1 MVSEELIMLYLRHF
15 GLQQSPFSLTP
26 NTAFYVN
33 LPQHHEAMQVLTTAL
48 NSGEGFIKV
57 TGEVGTGKTMLCRK
71 LMNEAPDDWKIA
83 YIPDPYLSPLELRWA
98 FASELGL
105 KQADGIDNQ
114 QLVQLVQHCLVA
126 LAAEGKRVVLII
138 DEAQALPDDTLEAL
152 RLLTNLETEQRKLVH
167 VVLFG
172 QPELDKRLASYKFRQ
187 LRQRVSFSYF
197 LRGMSFD
204 EVQAYVSTRVDIAG
218 VRQPLFSAA
227 ALKAIWKY
235 SRGIPRLVNVLSHK
249 GLMLAFGE
257 NKLQVEARHLRYA
270 AKDTEDVKTHRFAVS
285 PLLVGIMAAV
295 ALSAAAVAAWHF
307 RGLWL

>member
-15 GLQQSPFSLTP
+15 GLQQIPFSLTP
-26 NTAFYVN
+26 NTAFYVD
-33 LPQHHEAMQVLTTAL
+33 LPQHHEALEVLTTAL
-48 NSGEGFIKV
+48 NAGEGFIKV

-71 LMNEAPDDWKIA
+71 LMNEAPEDWVIA
-83 YIPDPYLSPLELRWA
+83 YIPDPYLSPQELRWA
-98 FASELGL
+98 FATELGL
-105 KQADGIDNQ
+105 KQSETIDNQ
-114 QLVQLVQHCLVA
+114 QLVQLLQHCLVA

-152 RLLTNLETEQRKLVH
+152 RLLTNLETEQRKLLH

-172 QPELDKRLASYKFRQ
+172 QPELDKRLATYKFRQ

-197 LRGMSFD
+197 LRGMSSY
-204 EVQAYVSTRVDIAG
+204 EVQAYINARIDIAG
-218 VRQPLFSAA
+218 VRQPLFSPS

-257 NKLQVEARHLRYA
+257 NKLQVDTRHIRYA
-270 AKDTEDVKTHRFAVS
+270 AKDTEDVKEHLS
-285 PLLVGIMAAV
+285 GLNPILLGMLISSLMI
-295 ALSAAAVAAWHF
+295 AVAAVWHF
-307 RGLWL
+307 RELWL

>member
-15 GLQQSPFSLTP
+15 GLQQTPFSLTP
-26 NTAFYVN
+26 NTAFYVD
-33 LPQHHEAMQVLTTAL
+33 LPQHHEALEVLNTAL
-48 NSGEGFIKV
+48 NVGEGFIKV

-71 LMNEAPDDWKIA
+71 LMNDAPEDWVIA

-98 FASELGL
+98 FATELGL
-105 KQADGIDNQ
+105 KHADTVDHQ
-114 QLVQLVQHCLVA
+114 QLLQLLQHRLVA

-152 RLLTNLETEQRKLVH
+152 RLLTNLETEQRKLLQ

-187 LRQRVSFSYF
+187 LRQRVSFSYL
-197 LRGMSFD
+197 LRGMSFY
-204 EVQAYVSTRVDIAG
+204 EVQAYISTRIDIAG
-218 VRQPLFSAA
+218 VRQPLFSPG

-257 NKLQVEARHLRYA
+257 NKLQVDTKHLRYA
-270 AKDTEDVKTHRFAVS
+270 AKDTEDVQDQMSAINPILLGVLVS
-285 PLLVGIMAAV
+285 VLLI
-295 ALSAAAVAAWHF
+295 AAAAAWHF

>member
-26 NTAFYVN
+26 NTAFYVD
-33 LPQHHEAMQVLTTAL
+33 LPQHHEAMEVLTTAL
-48 NSGEGFIKV
+48 NVGEGFIKV

-71 LMNEAPDDWKIA
+71 LMNDAPDDWVIA

-98 FASELGL
+98 FATELGL
-105 KQADGIDNQ
+105 KHSDNINNQ
-114 QLVQLVQHCLVA
+114 QLVQLLQHCLVA
-126 LAAEGKRVVLII
+126 FAAEGKRVVLII

-152 RLLTNLETEQRKLVH
+152 RLLTNLETEQRKLLQ

-187 LRQRVSFSYF
+187 LRQRVSFSYL
-197 LRGMSFD
+197 LRGMTYY
-204 EVQAYVSTRVDIAG
+204 EVQAYISARIDIAG
-218 VRQPLFSAA
+218 VRQPLFSPG

-257 NKLQVEARHLRYA
+257 NKLQVDTRHLRYA
-270 AKDTEDVKTHRFAVS
+270 AKDTEDVKEHITGVHPAV
-285 PLLVGIMAAV
+285 LAVLVSIVMITAA
-295 ALSAAAVAAWHF
+295 AAWHF

>member
-48 NSGEGFIKV
+48 NTGEGFIKV

-105 KQADGIDNQ
+105 KQTDGIDNQ

-270 AKDTEDVKTHRFAVS
+270 AKDTEDVKAHRFAVS

>member
-15 GLQQSPFSLTP
+15 GLQQTPFSLTP
-26 NTAFYVN
+26 NTAFYVD
-33 LPQHHEAMQVLTTAL
+33 LPQHHEALEVLNTAL
-48 NSGEGFIKV
+48 NVGEGFIKV

-71 LMNEAPDDWKIA
+71 LMNDAPEDWVIA

-98 FASELGL
+98 FATELGL
-105 KQADGIDNQ
+105 KQADTVDNQ
-114 QLVQLVQHCLVA
+114 QLLQLLQHRLVA

-152 RLLTNLETEQRKLVH
+152 RLLTNLETEQRKLLQ

-187 LRQRVSFSYF
+187 LRQRVSFSYL
-197 LRGMSFD
+197 LRGMSFY
-204 EVQAYVSTRVDIAG
+204 EVQAYICTRIDIAG
-218 VRQPLFSAA
+218 VRQPLFSPG

-257 NKLQVEARHLRYA
+257 NKLQVDTRHLRYA
-270 AKDTEDVKTHRFAVS
+270 AKDTEDVQIQMSALN
-285 PLLVGIMAAV
+285 PILLGVLISV
-295 ALSAAAVAAWHF
+295 LLLAAAAAWYF

>member
-105 KQADGIDNQ
+105 KQTDGIDNQ

-270 AKDTEDVKTHRFAVS
+270 AKDTEDVKAHRFSVS

>member
-15 GLQQSPFSLTP
+15 GLQQTPFSLTP
-26 NTAFYVN
+26 NTAFYVD
-33 LPQHHEAMQVLTTAL
+33 LPQHHEALEVLNTAL
-48 NSGEGFIKV
+48 NVGEGFIKV

-71 LMNEAPDDWKIA
+71 LMNDAPEDWVIA

-98 FASELGL
+98 FATELGL
-105 KQADGIDNQ
+105 KQADTIDNQ
-114 QLVQLVQHCLVA
+114 QLVQLLQHRLVA

-152 RLLTNLETEQRKLVH
+152 RLLTNLETEQRKLLQ

-187 LRQRVSFSYF
+187 LRQRVSFSYL
-197 LRGMSFD
+197 LRGMSFY
-204 EVQAYVSTRVDIAG
+204 EVQAYISTRIDIAG
-218 VRQPLFSAA
+218 VRQPLFSPG

-257 NKLQVEARHLRYA
+257 NKLQVDTKHLRYA
-270 AKDTEDVKTHRFAVS
+270 AKDTEDVQIQMSALNPIFLAVLIS
-285 PLLVGIMAAV
+285 VLLI
-295 ALSAAAVAAWHF
+295 AAAAAWHF
-307 RGLWL
+307 RELWL

>member
-15 GLQQSPFSLTP
+15 GLQQTPFSLTP
-26 NTAFYVN
+26 NTAFYVD
-33 LPQHHEAMQVLTTAL
+33 LPQHHEALEVLNTAL
-48 NSGEGFIKV
+48 NVGEGFIKV

-71 LMNEAPDDWKIA
+71 LMNDAPEDWVIA

-98 FASELGL
+98 FATELGL
-105 KQADGIDNQ
+105 KQADTVDNQ
-114 QLVQLVQHCLVA
+114 QLLQLLQHRLVA

-152 RLLTNLETEQRKLVH
+152 RLLTNLETEQRKLLQ

-187 LRQRVSFSYF
+187 LRQRVSFSYL
-197 LRGMSFD
+197 LRGMSFY
-204 EVQAYVSTRVDIAG
+204 EVQAYISTRIDIAG
-218 VRQPLFSAA
+218 VRQPLFSPG

-257 NKLQVEARHLRYA
+257 NKLQVDTKHLRYA
-270 AKDTEDVKTHRFAVS
+270 AKDTEDVQIQMSALNPIFLAVLIS
-285 PLLVGIMAAV
+285 VLLI
-295 ALSAAAVAAWHF
+295 AAAAAWHF

>member
-48 NSGEGFIKV
+48 NTGEGFIKV

-105 KQADGIDNQ
+105 KQTDGIDNQ

-227 ALKAIWKY
+227 AMKAIWKY

-257 NKLQVEARHLRYA
+257 NKLQVDARHLRYA
-270 AKDTEDVKTHRFAVS
+270 AKDTEDVKAHRFSVS

>member
-15 GLQQSPFSLTP
+15 GLQQPPFSLTP
-26 NTAFYVN
+26 NTAFYVD
-33 LPQHHEAMQVLTTAL
+33 LPQHHEALEVLTTAL
-48 NSGEGFIKV
+48 NVGEGFIKV

-71 LMNEAPDDWKIA
+71 LMNEAAQDWVIA

-98 FASELGL
+98 FATELGL
-105 KQADGIDNQ
+105 KQADTIDNQ
-114 QLVQLVQHCLVA
+114 QLVQLLQHRLVA

-152 RLLTNLETEQRKLVH
+152 RLLTNLETEQRKLLQ

-187 LRQRVSFSYF
+187 LRQRVSFSYL
-197 LRGMSFD
+197 LRGMTYY
-204 EVQAYVSTRVDIAG
+204 EVQAYVSTRSEIAG
-218 VRQPLFSAA
+218 VRQPLFSPG

-257 NKLQVEARHLRYA
+257 NKLQVDTKHLRYA
-270 AKDTEDVKTHRFAVS
+270 AKDTEDVQEHKPFINPILLGVLVS
-285 PLLVGIMAAV
+285 VVFILAA
-295 ALSAAAVAAWHF
+295 AAWHY
-307 RGLWL
+307 RELWL

>member
-1 MVSEELIMLYLRHF
+1 
-15 GLQQSPFSLTP
+15 
-26 NTAFYVN
+26 
-33 LPQHHEAMQVLTTAL
+33 
-48 NSGEGFIKV
+48 
-57 TGEVGTGKTMLCRK
+57 MLCRK
-71 LMNEAPDDWKIA
+71 LMNEAPQDWVIA

-98 FASELGL
+98 FATELGL
-105 KQADGIDNQ
+105 KQSDTVDNQ
-114 QLVQLVQHCLVA
+114 QLVQLLQHCLVA

-152 RLLTNLETEQRKLVH
+152 RLLTNLETEQRKLLQ

-197 LRGMSFD
+197 LRGMSYY
-204 EVQAYVSTRVDIAG
+204 EVQAYISARIDIAG
-218 VRQPLFSAA
+218 VRQPLFSPG

-257 NKLQVEARHLRYA
+257 NKLQVDTKHVRYA
-270 AKDTEDVKTHRFAVS
+270 AKDTEDVQDHFTAINPILLGILVS
-285 PLLVGIMAAV
+285 LVMI
-295 ALSAAAVAAWHF
+295 AAAATWHF

>member
-26 NTAFYVN
+26 NTAFYVD
-33 LPQHHEAMQVLTTAL
+33 LPHHHEAMQVLTTAL
-48 NSGEGFIKV
+48 NVGEGFIKV

-71 LMNEAPDDWKIA
+71 LMNDAPDDWVIA
-83 YIPDPYLSPLELRWA
+83 YVPDPYLTPLELRWA
-98 FASELGL
+98 LATELGL
-105 KQADGIDNQ
+105 KHSDTINNQ

-126 LAAEGKRVVLII
+126 IAGEGKRVVLII

-152 RLLTNLETEQRKLVH
+152 RLLTNLETEQRKLLQ

-187 LRQRVSFSYF
+187 LRQRVSFSYL
-197 LRGMSFD
+197 LRGMTYY
-204 EVQAYVSTRVDIAG
+204 EVQSYISARIEIAG
-218 VRQPLFSAA
+218 VRQPLFSPG
-227 ALKAIWKY
+227 ALKALWKY

-257 NKLQVEARHLRYA
+257 NKLQVDTRHLRYA
-270 AKDTEDVKTHRFAVS
+270 AKDTEDVKDHIAGIHPVMLAV
-285 PLLVGIMAAV
+285 LVSV
-295 ALSAAAVAAWHF
+295 AMITAAALWHF

>member
-15 GLQQSPFSLTP
+15 GLQQTPFSLTP
-26 NTAFYVN
+26 NTAFYVD
-33 LPQHHEAMQVLTTAL
+33 LPQHHEALEVLNTAL
-48 NSGEGFIKV
+48 NVGEGFIKV

-71 LMNEAPDDWKIA
+71 LMNDAPEDWVIA

-98 FASELGL
+98 FATELGL
-105 KQADGIDNQ
+105 KQADTVDNQ
-114 QLVQLVQHCLVA
+114 QLLQLLQHRLVA

-152 RLLTNLETEQRKLVH
+152 RLLTNLETEQRKLLQ

-187 LRQRVSFSYF
+187 LRQRVSFSYL
-197 LRGMSFD
+197 LRGMSFY
-204 EVQAYVSTRVDIAG
+204 EVQAYISTRIDIAG
-218 VRQPLFSAA
+218 VRQPLFSPG

-257 NKLQVEARHLRYA
+257 NKLQVDTKHLRYA
-270 AKDTEDVKTHRFAVS
+270 AKDTEDVQIQMSALNPIFLGVVIS
-285 PLLVGIMAAV
+285 VLLI
-295 ALSAAAVAAWHF
+295 AAAAAWHF

>member
-1 MVSEELIMLYLRHF
+1 MVSKELIMLYLRHF
-15 GLQQSPFSLTP
+15 GLQQTPFSLTP
-26 NTAFYVN
+26 NTAFYVD
-33 LPQHHEAMQVLTTAL
+33 LPQHHEALEVLTTAL
-48 NSGEGFIKV
+48 NVGEGFIKV

-71 LMNEAPDDWKIA
+71 LMNEAPDDWVIA
-83 YIPDPYLSPLELRWA
+83 YIPDPYLSPVELRWA
-98 FASELGL
+98 FATELGL
-105 KQADGIDNQ
+105 KQSDTIDNQ
-114 QLVQLVQHCLVA
+114 QLVQLLQHCLVA

-152 RLLTNLETEQRKLVH
+152 RLLTNLETEQRKLLQ

-197 LRGMSFD
+197 LRGMSYY
-204 EVQAYVSTRVDIAG
+204 EVQAYISARVDIAG
-218 VRQPLFSAA
+218 VRQPLFSPG

-257 NKLQVEARHLRYA
+257 NKLQVDTRHLRYA
-270 AKDTEDVKTHRFAVS
+270 AKDTEDVRYHNASLNPVWLGVLVS
-285 PLLVGIMAAV
+285 SLMI
-295 ALSAAAVAAWHF
+295 AAAAAWHF

>member
-48 NSGEGFIKV
+48 NTGEGFIKV

-105 KQADGIDNQ
+105 KQTDGIDNQ

>member
-15 GLQQSPFSLTP
+15 GLQQTPFSLTP
-26 NTAFYVN
+26 NTAFYVD
-33 LPQHHEAMQVLTTAL
+33 LPQHHEALEVLNTAL
-48 NSGEGFIKV
+48 NVGEGFIKV

-71 LMNEAPDDWKIA
+71 LMNDAPENWVIA

-98 FASELGL
+98 FATELGL
-105 KQADGIDNQ
+105 KHADTADNQ
-114 QLVQLVQHCLVA
+114 QLLQLLQHRLVA

-152 RLLTNLETEQRKLVH
+152 RLLTNLETEQRKLLQ

-187 LRQRVSFSYF
+187 LRQRVSFSYL
-197 LRGMSFD
+197 LRGMSFY
-204 EVQAYVSTRVDIAG
+204 EVQAYISTRIDIAG
-218 VRQPLFSAA
+218 VRQPLFSPG

-257 NKLQVEARHLRYA
+257 NKLQVDTKHLRYA
-270 AKDTEDVKTHRFAVS
+270 AKDTEDVQDQMSAIN
-285 PLLVGIMAAV
+285 PILLGVLISV
-295 ALSAAAVAAWHF
+295 LLIAAAAAWHF

>member
-15 GLQQSPFSLTP
+15 GLQQTPFSLTP
-26 NTAFYVN
+26 NTAFYVD
-33 LPQHHEAMQVLTTAL
+33 LPQHHEALEVLNTAL
-48 NSGEGFIKV
+48 NVGEGFIKV

-71 LMNEAPDDWKIA
+71 LMNDAPEDWVIA

-98 FASELGL
+98 FATELGL
-105 KQADGIDNQ
+105 KHADTVDNQ
-114 QLVQLVQHCLVA
+114 QLLQLLQHRLVA

-152 RLLTNLETEQRKLVH
+152 RLLTNLETEQRKLLQ

-187 LRQRVSFSYF
+187 LRQRVSFSYL
-197 LRGMSFD
+197 LRGMSFY
-204 EVQAYVSTRVDIAG
+204 EVQAYISTRIDIAG
-218 VRQPLFSAA
+218 VRQPLFSPG

-257 NKLQVEARHLRYA
+257 NKLQVDTKHLRYA
-270 AKDTEDVKTHRFAVS
+270 AKDTEDVQDQMSAIN
-285 PLLVGIMAAV
+285 PILLGVLISV
-295 ALSAAAVAAWHF
+295 LLIAAAAAWHF

>member
-48 NSGEGFIKV
+48 NTGEGFIKV

-105 KQADGIDNQ
+105 KQTDGIDNQ

-270 AKDTEDVKTHRFAVS
+270 AKDTEDVKAHRFSVS

>member
-15 GLQQSPFSLTP
+15 GLQQTPFSLTP
-26 NTAFYVN
+26 NTAFYVD
-33 LPQHHEAMQVLTTAL
+33 LPQHHEALEVLNTAL
-48 NSGEGFIKV
+48 NVGEGFIKV

-71 LMNEAPDDWKIA
+71 LMNDAPEDWVIA

-98 FASELGL
+98 FATELGL
-105 KQADGIDNQ
+105 KHADTVDNQ
-114 QLVQLVQHCLVA
+114 QLLQLLQHRLVA
-126 LAAEGKRVVLII
+126 LVAEGKRVVLII

-152 RLLTNLETEQRKLVH
+152 RLLTNLETEQRKLLQ

-187 LRQRVSFSYF
+187 LRQRVSFSYL
-197 LRGMSFD
+197 LRGMSFY
-204 EVQAYVSTRVDIAG
+204 EVQAYISTRIDIAG
-218 VRQPLFSAA
+218 VRQPLFSPG

-257 NKLQVEARHLRYA
+257 NKLQVDTKHLRYA
-270 AKDTEDVKTHRFAVS
+270 AKDTEDVQDQMSAIN
-285 PLLVGIMAAV
+285 PILLGVLISV
-295 ALSAAAVAAWHF
+295 LLIAAAAAWHF

>member
-26 NTAFYVN
+26 NTAFYVD
-33 LPQHHEAMQVLTTAL
+33 LPQHHEAMEVLTTAL
-48 NSGEGFIKV
+48 NVSEGFIKV

-71 LMNEAPDDWKIA
+71 LMNEAPEDWVIA

-98 FASELGL
+98 LACELGL
-105 KQADGIDNQ
+105 KQSDGIDSQ
-114 QLVQLVQHCLVA
+114 QLVQLIQRHLVV
-126 LAAEGKRVVLII
+126 LAGQEKRVVLII

-152 RLLTNLETEQRKLVH
+152 RLLTNLETEQRKLLQ

-197 LRGMSFD
+197 LRGMSYY
-204 EVQAYVSTRVDIAG
+204 EVQAYVSARIDIAG
-218 VRQPLFSAA
+218 VRQPLFSPG

-257 NKLQVEARHLRYA
+257 NKLQVDARHLRYA
-270 AKDTEDVKTHRFAVS
+270 AKDTEDVKDSISGINPIVLAV
-285 PLLVGIMAAV
+285 LLSSLMIAV
-295 ALSAAAVAAWHF
+295 AAAWHF

>member
-15 GLQQSPFSLTP
+15 GLQQTPFSLTP
-26 NTAFYVN
+26 NTAFYVD
-33 LPQHHEAMQVLTTAL
+33 LPQHHEALEVLNTAL
-48 NSGEGFIKV
+48 NVGEGFIKV

-71 LMNEAPDDWKIA
+71 LINDAPEDWVIA

-98 FASELGL
+98 FATELGL
-105 KQADGIDNQ
+105 KQADTVDNQ
-114 QLVQLVQHCLVA
+114 QLLQLLQHCLVA

-152 RLLTNLETEQRKLVH
+152 RLLTNLETEQRKLLQ

-187 LRQRVSFSYF
+187 LRQRVSFSYL
-197 LRGMSFD
+197 LRGMSFY
-204 EVQAYVSTRVDIAG
+204 EVQAYISTRIDIAG
-218 VRQPLFSAA
+218 VRQPLFSPG

-257 NKLQVEARHLRYA
+257 NKLQVDTKHLRYA
-270 AKDTEDVKTHRFAVS
+270 AKDTEDVQDQMSAIN
-285 PLLVGIMAAV
+285 PILLGILISVLLITAA
-295 ALSAAAVAAWHF
+295 AAWHF

>member
-1 MVSEELIMLYLRHF
+1 MVSEELTMLYLRHF
-15 GLQQSPFSLTP
+15 GLQQTPFSLTP
-26 NTAFYVN
+26 NTAFYVD
-33 LPQHHEAMQVLTTAL
+33 LPQHHEALEVLTTAL
-48 NSGEGFIKV
+48 NVGEGFIKV

-71 LMNEAPDDWKIA
+71 LMNEAPEDWVIA
-83 YIPDPYLSPLELRWA
+83 YIPDPYLSPVELRWA
-98 FASELGL
+98 FATELGL
-105 KQADGIDNQ
+105 KQSDTIDNQ
-114 QLVQLVQHCLVA
+114 QLVQLLQHCLVA

-152 RLLTNLETEQRKLVH
+152 RLLTNLETEQRKLLQ

-197 LRGMSFD
+197 LRGMSYY
-204 EVQAYVSTRVDIAG
+204 EVQAYISARVDIAG
-218 VRQPLFSAA
+218 VRQPLFSPG

-257 NKLQVEARHLRYA
+257 NKLQVDTRHVRYA
-270 AKDTEDVKTHRFAVS
+270 AKDTEDVRYSNAGLNPVWLGVLVS
-285 PLLVGIMAAV
+285 SLMI
-295 ALSAAAVAAWHF
+295 AAAAAWHF
-307 RGLWL
+307 RGVWL

>member
-15 GLQQSPFSLTP
+15 GLQQTPFSLTP
-26 NTAFYVN
+26 NTAFYVD
-33 LPQHHEAMQVLTTAL
+33 LPQHHEALEVLNTAL
-48 NSGEGFIKV
+48 NVGEGFIKV

-71 LMNEAPDDWKIA
+71 LMNDAPEDWVIA

-98 FASELGL
+98 FATELGL
-105 KQADGIDNQ
+105 KQADTIDNQ
-114 QLVQLVQHCLVA
+114 QLVQLLQHRLVA

-152 RLLTNLETEQRKLVH
+152 RLLTNLETEQRKLLQ

-187 LRQRVSFSYF
+187 LRQRVSFSYL
-197 LRGMSFD
+197 LRGMSFY
-204 EVQAYVSTRVDIAG
+204 EVQAYISTRIDIAG
-218 VRQPLFSAA
+218 VRQPLFSPG

-257 NKLQVEARHLRYA
+257 NKLQVDTKHLRYA
-270 AKDTEDVKTHRFAVS
+270 AKDTEDVQDHMSALN
-285 PLLVGIMAAV
+285 PILLGMFISLLMVAV
-295 ALSAAAVAAWHF
+295 AAAWHF
-307 RGLWL
+307 RELWL

>member
-26 NTAFYVN
+26 NTAFYVD
-33 LPQHHEAMQVLTTAL
+33 LPQHHEAMEVLTTAL
-48 NSGEGFIKV
+48 NVSEGFIKV

-71 LMNEAPDDWKIA
+71 LMNEAPEDWVIA

-98 FASELGL
+98 LACELGL
-105 KQADGIDNQ
+105 KQSDGIDSQ
-114 QLVQLVQHCLVA
+114 QLVQLIQRHLVV
-126 LAAEGKRVVLII
+126 LAGQEKRVVLII

-152 RLLTNLETEQRKLVH
+152 RLLTNLETEQRKLLQ

-197 LRGMSFD
+197 LRGMSYY
-204 EVQAYVSTRVDIAG
+204 EVQAYVSTRIDIAG
-218 VRQPLFSAA
+218 VRQPLFSPG

-257 NKLQVEARHLRYA
+257 NKLQVQTKHLRYA
-270 AKDTEDVKTHRFAVS
+270 AKDTEDVKDSISGINPIVLAV
-285 PLLVGIMAAV
+285 LLSSLMIAV
-295 ALSAAAVAAWHF
+295 AAAWHF

>member
-15 GLQQSPFSLTP
+15 GLQQTPFSLTP
-26 NTAFYVN
+26 NTAFYVD
-33 LPQHHEAMQVLTTAL
+33 LPQHHEALEVLTTAL
-48 NSGEGFIKV
+48 DVGEGFIKV

-71 LMNEAPDDWKIA
+71 LMNEAADDWVIA

-98 FASELGL
+98 FAAELGL
-105 KQADGIDNQ
+105 KQADTIDNQ
-114 QLVQLVQHCLVA
+114 QLVQLLQHRLVA

-152 RLLTNLETEQRKLVH
+152 RLLTNLETEQRKLLQ

-187 LRQRVSFSYF
+187 LRQRVSFSYL
-197 LRGMSFD
+197 LRGMTYD
-204 EVQAYVSTRVDIAG
+204 EVQAYVNTRSEIAG
-218 VRQPLFSAA
+218 VRQPLFSPG

-257 NKLQVEARHLRYA
+257 NKLQVDTKHLRYA
-270 AKDTEDVKTHRFAVS
+270 AKDTEDVQQHSYVLSDVLRG
-285 PLLVGIMAAV
+285 LLVCVLVG
-295 ALSAAAVAAWHF
+295 AAAAAWYF
-307 RGLWL
+307 RELWI

>member
-15 GLQQSPFSLTP
+15 GLQQIPFSLTP
-26 NTAFYVN
+26 NTAFYVD
-33 LPQHHEAMQVLTTAL
+33 LPQHHEALEVLTTAL
-48 NSGEGFIKV
+48 NAGEGFIKV

-71 LMNEAPDDWKIA
+71 LMNEAPEDWVIA
-83 YIPDPYLSPLELRWA
+83 YIPDPYLSPQELRWA
-98 FASELGL
+98 FATELGL
-105 KQADGIDNQ
+105 KQSETIDNQ
-114 QLVQLVQHCLVA
+114 QLVQLLQHCLVA

-152 RLLTNLETEQRKLVH
+152 RLLTNLETEQRKLLH

-172 QPELDKRLASYKFRQ
+172 QPELDKRLATYKFRQ

-197 LRGMSFD
+197 LRGMSSY
-204 EVQAYVSTRVDIAG
+204 EVQAYINARIDIAG
-218 VRQPLFSAA
+218 VRQPLFSPG

-257 NKLQVEARHLRYA
+257 NKLQVDTRHIRYA
-270 AKDTEDVKTHRFAVS
+270 AKDTEDVKEHLSGLNPV
-285 PLLVGIMAAV
+285 LLGVLISSLMI
-295 ALSAAAVAAWHF
+295 AVAAVWHF
-307 RGLWL
+307 RELWL

>member
-15 GLQQSPFSLTP
+15 GLQQTPFSLTP
-26 NTAFYVN
+26 NTAFYVD
-33 LPQHHEAMQVLTTAL
+33 LPQHHEALEVLNTAL
-48 NSGEGFIKV
+48 NVGEGFIKV

-71 LMNEAPDDWKIA
+71 LMNDAPEDWVIA

-98 FASELGL
+98 FATELGL
-105 KQADGIDNQ
+105 KHADTVDNQ
-114 QLVQLVQHCLVA
+114 QLLQLLQHRLVA

-152 RLLTNLETEQRKLVH
+152 RLLTNLETEQRKLLQ

-187 LRQRVSFSYF
+187 LRQRVSFSYL
-197 LRGMSFD
+197 LRGMSFY
-204 EVQAYVSTRVDIAG
+204 EVQAYISTRIDIAG
-218 VRQPLFSAA
+218 VRQPLFSPG

-257 NKLQVEARHLRYA
+257 NKLQVDTKHLRYA
-270 AKDTEDVKTHRFAVS
+270 AKDTEDVDDQMSEINPILLGVLVS
-285 PLLVGIMAAV
+285 LLMVAV
-295 ALSAAAVAAWHF
+295 AAAWHF

>member
-15 GLQQSPFSLTP
+15 GLQQTPFSLTP
-26 NTAFYVN
+26 NTAFYVD
-33 LPQHHEAMQVLTTAL
+33 LPQHHEALEVLNTAL
-48 NSGEGFIKV
+48 NVGEGFIKV

-71 LMNEAPDDWKIA
+71 LMNDAPEDWVIA

-98 FASELGL
+98 FATELGL
-105 KQADGIDNQ
+105 KQADTVDNQ
-114 QLVQLVQHCLVA
+114 QLLQLLQHRLVA

-152 RLLTNLETEQRKLVH
+152 RLLTNLETEQRKLLQ

-187 LRQRVSFSYF
+187 LRQRVSFSYL
-197 LRGMSFD
+197 LRGMSFY
-204 EVQAYVSTRVDIAG
+204 EVQAYISTRIDIAG
-218 VRQPLFSAA
+218 VRQPLFSPG

-257 NKLQVEARHLRYA
+257 NKLQVDTKHLRYA
-270 AKDTEDVKTHRFAVS
+270 AKDTEDVQIQMSALN
-285 PLLVGIMAAV
+285 PILLGVLISV
-295 ALSAAAVAAWHF
+295 LLTAAAAAWHF

>member
-15 GLQQSPFSLTP
+15 GLQQIPFSLTP
-26 NTAFYVN
+26 NTAFYVD
-33 LPQHHEAMQVLTTAL
+33 LPQHHEALEVLTTAL
-48 NSGEGFIKV
+48 NAGEGFIKV

-71 LMNEAPDDWKIA
+71 LMNEAPEDWVIA
-83 YIPDPYLSPLELRWA
+83 YIPDPYLSPQELRWA
-98 FASELGL
+98 FATELGL
-105 KQADGIDNQ
+105 KQSETIDNQ
-114 QLVQLVQHCLVA
+114 QLVQLLQHCLVA

-152 RLLTNLETEQRKLVH
+152 RLLTNLETEQRKLLH

-172 QPELDKRLASYKFRQ
+172 QPELDKRLATYKFRQ

-197 LRGMSFD
+197 LRGMSSY
-204 EVQAYVSTRVDIAG
+204 EVQAYINARIDIAG
-218 VRQPLFSAA
+218 VRQRLFSPG

-257 NKLQVEARHLRYA
+257 NKLQVDTRHIRYA
-270 AKDTEDVKTHRFAVS
+270 AKDTEDVKEHLS
-285 PLLVGIMAAV
+285 GLNPILLGVLISSLMI
-295 ALSAAAVAAWHF
+295 AVAAVWHF
-307 RGLWL
+307 RELWL